1 MSQKSIL
8 ASCLFILLITSCAQ
22 ERKENPF
29 LIGEGKIG
37 HLDAETQLKDLDSVF
52 KEDSIVRKVVN
63 NGFSKRNEV
72 LIYDKKGNVLLIL
85 DPAKEFDS
93 TSTIGNIQIK
103 DKRYKTSEGLTVES
117 TFKDITT
124 HYKISRI
131 ENTLRTAV
139 IFLDEIDSYITIDKK
154 YIKGD
159 ARYNTDIP
167 IEPSQIP
174 DDAKIKHFWIGWK

>member
-1 MSQKSIL
+1 MVKTSIL
-8 ASCLFILLITSCAQ
+8 ATCLLILLITSCAN
-22 ERKENPF
+22 EKEKDPF
-29 LIGEGKIG
+29 LIGDGKIG
-37 HLDAETQLKDLDSVF
+37 MLDSKTQLKDLDSVF
-52 KEDSIVRKVVN
+52 KEDSIVKNVVN
-63 NGFSKRNEV
+63 NGFSRRNEV

-93 TSTIGNIQIK
+93 TSTIGNIQVK

-139 IFLDEIDSYITIDKK
+139 IFLDEIDSYISIDKE
-154 YIKGD
+154 YITGD

-174 DDAKIKHFWIGWK
+174 DDAKIKHFWIGWN

>member
-1 MSQKSIL
+1 MSQKPIL
-8 ASCLFILLITSCAQ
+8 AGCLFILLIISCAK
-22 ERKENPF
+22 EKEENPF
-29 LIGEGKIG
+29 LISEGKIG
-37 HLDAETQLKDLDSVF
+37 YLNTKTQLKDIDSVF
-52 KEDSIVRKVVN
+52 KEDSIVRNLVD
-63 NGFSKRNEV
+63 NGFSRRNEV
-72 LIYDKKGNVLLIL
+72 LIYDKEGNILLIL

-124 HYKISRI
+124 HYRISRI

-139 IFLDEIDSYITIDKK
+139 IFLDEIDSYITIDKE